1 MALLKFKAFSKSL
14 KEEKIQKE
22 LDKKASDYKKIYLEK
37 LQTYGVTDASHLND
51 DQLEEFLESMKSYR
65 NKPTTQ
71 SEPSDIL

>member
-51 DQLEEFLESMKSYR
+51 DQLEEFLENMKSYR
-65 NKPTTQ
+65 NKPTIQ